1 MQWNV
6 FKEINI
12 ANARYLL
19 DLTTSFIPLVYNL
32 AVAFRK
38 ISRPIVELNATKS
51 NERDTLKNS
60 DLSDHGGS

>member
-19 DLTTSFIPLVYNL
+19 DLTTSFIVYNL

-51 NERDTLKNS
+51 DERDTLKNS